1 MRLAGR
7 ERVREEPPNQ
17 AGGMKLLIVDD
28 DPGVIKVLRRSLE
41 AEGYQ
46 VSVASTGQDAIE
58 IAKREPFDSI
68 ILDIV
73 LEDLD
78 GFQVCTRLRQAE
90 VWTPILLIT
99 GVMGTVES
107 IVQGLDA
114 GADDFLTK
122 PFKLSELGARVRA
135 LTRRQAHP
143 RPAQLVVGDLVLD
156 PSTRRVTRGGVP
168 IDLSAR
174 EFALLHLFMR
184 HQGEVL
190 SRSEILDRVWGFNY
204 VGVSNVVDVYVRY
217 LRQKIDRPFGVTSLE
232 TVRGAGYLLA
242 PPLGG

>member
-1 MRLAGR
+1 MGL
-7 ERVREEPPNQ
+7 
-17 AGGMKLLIVDD
+17 KLLIVDD
-28 DPGVIKVLRRSLE
+28 DHGIIKVLRRSLE

-46 VSVASTGQDAIE
+46 VSVASTGQDALE

-78 GFQVCTRLRQAE
+78 GFQVCARLRQAE

-99 GVMGTVES
+99 GVRGTVES

-122 PFKLSELGARVRA
+122 PFKLSELSARVRA
-135 LTRRQAHP
+135 LTRRQSHP

-156 PSTRRVTRGGVP
+156 PSTRLVTRGGAP

-232 TVRGAGYLLA
+232 TVRGAGYLLS
-242 PPLGG
+242 PKRVGGG